1 MLDASPDRKKIH
13 VTVDMSS
20 ITGGLCQNFG
30 AASSVKQCAEILAHY
45 EEEIL
50 MHNEQKFRHITT
62 RRYLNKIHYIRL
74 PTERLGSQM
83 HVVPSRPVPAAD
95 CFVDS

>member
-1 MLDASPDRKKIH
+1 MGTALRLWLRTRLEKIPALCWTPRQTEKKIH

-50 MHNEQKFRHITT
+50 MHNWNRNFGT
-62 RRYLNKIHYIRL
+62 
-74 PTERLGSQM
+74 
-83 HVVPSRPVPAAD
+83 
-95 CFVDS
+95 